1 MPVLAEPLTYCNLLL
16 VLTKFQNIP
25 RQASLVAASVLCKVK
40 PLPTAKF
47 SKIMLFFEHKEH
59 CLHPLL
65 VDLVVWMA
73 MKVPKGPASIV
84 QGELLK
90 DSLQQGMN
98 RLFWCTS
105 ERIQTSEPVALTYIY
120 IELLWHIVGQEF
132 YEDLWGWHDLMM
144 PCACQAQAG
153 DNSRIGQANII
164 NPSLKDQQ
172 IILEWSKSKHL

>member
-90 DSLQQGMN
+90 DSLQQGN
-98 RLFWCTS
+98 ESFVLVHFGANPDFRASCFDIYIY
-105 ERIQTSEPVALTYIY
+105 RITLTYRGTGI
-120 IELLWHIVGQEF
+120 
-132 YEDLWGWHDLMM
+132 LWGSMRMTWPDDALRLPGASWRQLSHRTS
-144 PCACQAQAG
+144 QY
-153 DNSRIGQANII
+153 N
-164 NPSLKDQQ
+164 
-172 IILEWSKSKHL
+172 

>member
-90 DSLQQGMN
+90 DSLQQGN
-98 RLFWCTS
+98 ESFVLVHFGANPDFRASCFD
-105 ERIQTSEPVALTYIY
+105 IYIY

-172 IILEWSKSKHL
+172 IILEWSKHL

>member
-120 IELLWHIVGQEF
+120 RITLTYRGTGI
-132 YEDLWGWHDLMM
+132 LWGSMRMTWPDDALRLPGASWRQLSHR
-144 PCACQAQAG
+144 ASQY
-153 DNSRIGQANII
+153 N
-164 NPSLKDQQ
+164 
-172 IILEWSKSKHL
+172 

>member
-16 VLTKFQNIP
+16 VLTNFQNIP

-47 SKIMLFFEHKEH
+47 RKKMLFFEHKEH

-90 DSLQQGMN
+90 DSLQQGN
-98 RLFWCTS
+98 ESFVLVHFGGNPDFRASCFD
-105 ERIQTSEPVALTYIY
+105 IY
-120 IELLWHIVGQEF
+120 ILNYFDISWDRNSMRI
-132 YEDLWGWHDLMM
+132 YEDDMTWWCLALARSKLETTLASGKPIKLILVW
-144 PCACQAQAG
+144 
-153 DNSRIGQANII
+153 RIN
-164 NPSLKDQQ
+164 K
-172 IILEWSKSKHL
+172 